1 MTYLIERVHL
11 RGILDSR
18 GQVTPEAEIRL
29 PGDFVGTA
37 SCPVA
42 IAPGRRERMRA
53 RSMAVGPL
61 HPNEAL
67 RDVIGRLEGE
77 TFGTQ
82 RDFDARLEQLQTASG
97 TGADI
102 TLALSLA
109 FGRAC
114 AQVKGQSLCRYMCGL
129 SNARPAMP
137 HPLVNVFSGGIH
149 GDRGRVPFQQI
160 MVIPEFDSI
169 EDDIRA
175 ALTIYESIESRMAGK
190 GLIQGYSAS
199 SGLLVGQ
206 PYEALLEQLSRQIYV
221 LGMGSNVSIGLDV
234 AAEHLKRADGRYDF
248 AGRLLRG
255 EELSAVHHDLIGRY
269 PIRFLEDPFDPDDV
283 HLWRKLTSAAADRVW
298 VIGDDLFATNADYIS
313 KGLASG
319 ILLKM
324 NQVGTLTATL
334 RAAEAARSAEMI
346 LCISHRSGETEDAA
360 MCDLAVAVG
369 ARFIKV
375 GGPRRGDRTAKYNQL
390 IRLAEELPDLSAA
403 RPSGRP
409 MKLDGREEATWTTS
423 A

>member
-1 MTYLIERVHL
+1 MTSRIRRVRL
-11 RGILDSR
+11 RGILDLR
-18 GQVTPEAEIRL
+18 GQVTPEAEVSL
-29 PGDFVGTA
+29 LGDFVGTA

-42 IAPGRRERMRA
+42 IAPGRREKTRA
-53 RSMAVGPL
+53 KSLAVGALDPAHPL
-61 HPNEAL
+61 T
-67 RDVIGRLEGE
+67 DVIGELEGKNVS
-77 TFGTQ
+77 TQ
-82 RDFDARLEQLQTASG
+82 NDFDAVLADLQVASRA
-97 TGADI
+97 GADV
-102 TLALSLA
+102 TLSLSLA

-114 AQVKGQSLCRYMCGL
+114 AQANGQSLFRYMCGL
-129 SNARPAMP
+129 SNVRPAMP

-149 GDRGRVPFQQI
+149 GDRSHLPFQQI
-160 MVIPEFDSI
+160 MVIPEFGSI
-169 EDDIRA
+169 EDDVRA
-175 ALTIYESIESRMAGK
+175 ALTIYELIERRMADK
-190 GLIQGYSAS
+190 GLILGYSAS
-199 SGLLVGQ
+199 SGLMVGQ
-206 PYEALLEQLSRQIYV
+206 PYEALLDELSQQISA
-221 LGMGSNVSIGLDV
+221 LGMSSNVSIGADV
-234 AAEHLKRADGRYDF
+234 AAEHLKLADGRYEF
-248 AGRLLRG
+248 SGRLLSG
-255 EELSAVHHDLIGRY
+255 EELASIHHDLIARY

-283 HLWRKLTSAAADRVW
+283 DLWRSFTSAVADRSW

-334 RAAEAARSAEMI
+334 RAAEAARNAEMI

-390 IRLAEELPDLSAA
+390 IRLAEELPDRSATLPSE
-403 RPSGRP
+403 RPRGFE
-409 MKLDGREEATWTTS
+409 GREEATWTTS

>member
-1 MTYLIERVHL
+1 MTSRIQRVRL

-18 GQVTPEAEIRL
+18 GQVTPEAEVRL
-29 PGDFVGTA
+29 IGDFVGTA

-42 IAPGRRERMRA
+42 IAPGRREKMRA
-53 RSMAVGPL
+53 RSMAVGALVPADPL
-61 HPNEAL
+61 TE
-67 RDVIGRLEGE
+67 VIGKLEGE
-77 TFGTQ
+77 TVNTQ
-82 RDFDARLEQLQTASG
+82 YDFDARLEHLQVASR
-97 TGADI
+97 TGADV

-114 AQVKGQSLCRYMCGL
+114 AQANGQSLFRYMCGL
-129 SNARPAMP
+129 SNVRPTMP

-149 GDRGRVPFQQI
+149 GDRGHVPFQQI
-160 MVIPEFDSI
+160 MVIPEFGSI

-175 ALTIYESIESRMAGK
+175 ALTVYESIESRMADK
-190 GLIQGYSAS
+190 GLILGYSAS

-206 PYEALLEQLSRQIYV
+206 PYETLLEQLSQQISV
-221 LGMGSNVSIGLDV
+221 LGMSSNVSIGLDV
-234 AAEHLKRADGRYDF
+234 AAEHLKLADGRYEF
-248 AGRLLRG
+248 SGRLLRG
-255 EELSAVHHDLIGRY
+255 DELASIHHDLIGRY
-269 PIRFLEDPFDPDDV
+269 PIRFLEDPFDPDDIY
-283 HLWRKLTSAAADRVW
+283 LWRSFTSAVTGRSW

-334 RAAEAARSAEMI
+334 GAVEAARNAEMI

-390 IRLAEELPDLSAA
+390 IRLAEELPDRSATLPSDRA
-403 RPSGRP
+403 RGFE
-409 MKLDGREEATWTTS
+409 GREEATWTI
-423 A
+423 

>member
-1 MTYLIERVHL
+1 MRFRIQRVRL

-18 GQVTPEAEIRL
+18 GQVTPEAEVRL
-29 PGDFVGTA
+29 MGDFVGTA

-42 IAPGRRERMRA
+42 IAPGRREKMRA
-53 RSMAVGPL
+53 KSMAVGALVPADPL
-61 HPNEAL
+61 TE
-67 RDVIGRLEGE
+67 VIGKLEGE
-77 TFGTQ
+77 TVDTQ
-82 RDFDARLEQLQTASG
+82 NDFDALLEDLQVASR
-97 TGADI
+97 TGADV

-114 AQVKGQSLCRYMCGL
+114 AQANGQSLFRQMCGL
-129 SNARPAMP
+129 SNVRPAMP

-149 GDRGRVPFQQI
+149 GGRGDVPFQQI

-175 ALTIYESIESRMAGK
+175 ALTIYHSIESRMADK
-190 GLIQGYSAS
+190 GLILGYSAS
-199 SGLLVGQ
+199 SGLMVGQ
-206 PYEALLEQLSRQIYV
+206 PYERLLEQLSQQISA
-221 LGMGSNVSIGLDV
+221 LGMSSNVSIGLDV
-234 AAEHLKRADGRYDF
+234 AAEHLKLADGRYEF
-248 AGRLLRG
+248 SGRLLRG
-255 EELSAVHHDLIGRY
+255 EELAAIHHDLIGRY

-283 HLWRKLTSAAADRVW
+283 HLWRSFTGAVAGRSW

-334 RAAEAARSAEMI
+334 RAVEAARNAEMI

-390 IRLAEELPDLSAA
+390 IRLAEELPDRSATLPSD
-403 RPSGRP
+403 RPRGFEGR
-409 MKLDGREEATWTTS
+409 KEATWTT
-423 A
+423 